1 MKTMVNSNKDLIE
14 SIIQST
20 IDKIPGGR
28 CEGLVKMYG
37 GDISNPTL
45 VRVSVAKK
53 GQSKSWIQTM
63 NDYMKHI
70 RDGVSDKDYDYT
82 RQGRVSHYG
91 IEIYKKFE
99 GAIWYE
105 FEPMPTTSALDIQK
119 TYQYN
124 KVDLLSQFK
133 DEQLNLQ
140 VA

>member
-1 MKTMVNSNKDLIE
+1 MKTSTKEMIE
-14 SIIQST
+14 SFIQST
-20 IDKIPGGR
+20 IDKVPGGH
-28 CEGLVKMYG
+28 CEGLFKLYG

-45 VRVSVAKK
+45 IRVSVAKK

-70 RDGVSDKDYDYT
+70 RDGVSDNDYDYT

-99 GAIWYE
+99 GVIWYE
-105 FEPMPTTSALDIQK
+105 FEPMPTASALDIQK
-119 TYQYN
+119 TYQHN

-133 DEQLNLQ
+133 NWPSEK

>member
-1 MKTMVNSNKDLIE
+1 MDKSSTKDMIE

-20 IDKIPGGR
+20 VDKVPGGH

-45 VRVSVAKK
+45 IRVSVAKK
-53 GQSKSWIQTM
+53 GQSKSWVQTM

-70 RDGVSDKDYDYT
+70 RDGVSDNDYDYT

-91 IEIYKKFE
+91 IEIYKEFE
-99 GAIWYE
+99 GVIWYE
-105 FEPMPTTSALDIQK
+105 FEPMPTASAFNIQK
-119 TYQYN
+119 TYQNN
-124 KVDLLSQFK
+124 KVDRLSQYK
-133 DEQLNLQ
+133 DKAGLK

>member
-1 MKTMVNSNKDLIE
+1 MNKSTKDMIE
-14 SIIQST
+14 SLIQST
-20 IDKIPGGR
+20 IDKVPGGH

-37 GDISNPTL
+37 GDIANPTL

-70 RDGVSDKDYDYT
+70 RDGVSDNDYDYT

-99 GAIWYE
+99 GVIWYE
-105 FEPMPTTSALDIQK
+105 FEPMPTSSAFDIQRA
-119 TYQYN
+119 YQN
-124 KVDLLSQFK
+124 NRVDLLSQYK
-133 DEQLNLQ
+133 DKADLK
-140 VA
+140 AA